1 MTVLGYRMLF
11 LEINVCKAKLPSRFF
26 TKQKTKS
33 NDLPSLHGIKL
44 HFRELTRTKNRLI
57 PCFFVQK
64 AVVLDVKNS
73 GFSRNKRR
81 N

>member
-33 NDLPSLHGIKL
+33 NDLPSLHGIKPPL
-44 HFRELTRTKNRLI
+44 REPNKAEINLI